1 MARPLVLL
9 PHCCQGA
16 RPGGHCSSTMGAPM
30 GGTPS
35 PVPIGQ
41 PVCSSSGELGVLS
54 GPHHG
59 TPTPVPVFFSASW
72 QFTLLAKH
80 IPGVQNS
87 AADAIS
93 RGRARTLPLLV
104 PQANPTPSHLPST
117 LQDLLLAPDACWTS
131 PHWRRG
137 FRSFML
143 TASPAIPQGPM
154 TRGSDVS
161 SGSVRPPV

>member
-1 MARPLVLL
+1 MAAIAAANSFLEKNNSVRSLTKV
-9 PHCCQGA
+9 
-16 RPGGHCSSTMGAPM
+16 
-30 GGTPS
+30 
-35 PVPIGQ
+35 
-41 PVCSSSGELGVLS
+41 SSSFFSCFGFLGVFIVIFEQCKVGCFLRGRAVTQVLS
-54 GPHHG
+54 HPC
-59 TPTPVPVFFSASW
+59 
-72 QFTLLAKH
+72 

-87 AADAIS
+87 ALS
-93 RGRARTLPLLV
+93 RDRDPTLPLLV

-143 TASPAIPQGPM
+143 TASPAIPQGRM